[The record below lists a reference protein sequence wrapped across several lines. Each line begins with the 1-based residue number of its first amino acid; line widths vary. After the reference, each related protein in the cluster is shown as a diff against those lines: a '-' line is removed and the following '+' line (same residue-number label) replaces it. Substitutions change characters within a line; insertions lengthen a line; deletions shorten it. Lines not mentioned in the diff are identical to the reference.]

1 MKYVLVFVLLTC
13 VLSASIKE
21 RMETV
26 ATEKAQEETLIQS
39 KAAPT
44 NKVDCETAGGDWLS
58 NGRVCTKK
66 GCSPAPAKCYFNLKF
81 SF

>member
-26 ATEKAQEETLIQS
+26 ATEKAHEGTSAQAKYQIPSQDDCLANGGEWECQS
-39 KAAPT
+39 YCFCHYPPK
-44 NKVDCETAGGDWLS
+44 
-58 NGRVCTKK
+58 
-66 GCSPAPAKCYFNLKF
+66 
-81 SF
+81 